1 MKKHVRSHN
10 RRRKKTVAQR
20 KAAYAR
26 CVTAMRPGEKQFL
39 MKLDEKQFLMDA
51 LQPFH
56 DTIVRA
62 LIPLYR
68 QIFEGDEPAN
78 DPPEETVGYAVDLI
92 SDASTY
98 DGFDAPIAAA
108 IHDIYRDGAEAGLRH
123 VERAIEWHM
132 AFDAQRRQAIVG
144 GRSSEA
150 APKAST

>member
-1 MKKHVRSHN
+1 MKKHVRSHNN

-39 MKLDEKQFLMDA
+39 MELDEKQFLMGA

-68 QIFEGDEPAN
+68 DIFEGDDPAN

-92 SDASTY
+92 SDATY
-98 DGFDAPIAAA
+98 DGFDDDAYVHSPAALRGLCAVFHGLKYLAPI
-108 IHDIYRDGAEAGLRH
+108 
-123 VERAIEWHM
+123 VSK
-132 AFDAQRRQAIVG
+132 VK
-144 GRSSEA
+144 RSE
-150 APKAST
+150 